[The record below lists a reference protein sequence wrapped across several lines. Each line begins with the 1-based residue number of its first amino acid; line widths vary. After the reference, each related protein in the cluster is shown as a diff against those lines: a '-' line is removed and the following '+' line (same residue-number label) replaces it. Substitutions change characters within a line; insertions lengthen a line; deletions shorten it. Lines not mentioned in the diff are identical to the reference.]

1 MYLMD
6 LNASQ
11 FNDMKKM
18 IDTIL
23 LPIGMIETHGPHA
36 TLGTDVWIPR
46 EFVNRLELEI
56 GEKIIMAPEVAYGH
70 SWALAPHSGTFDIS
84 SETFSNYVYE
94 IGKEFYRNGFKNLLL
109 FNGHGGNI
117 PSLAIVTEK
126 LADIG
131 VNTLT
136 INWWMDY
143 REDILTITSKPG
155 HGGEDETSLV
165 LAIDKKLADLSLAGD
180 FSIDYNRKLK
190 YKDMGKVLYKDGYMG
205 DAASSTSEKGEALY
219 QLLTTLI
226 LEDIEDL
233 WKLSD
238 SQLSNREESK

>member
-6 LNASQ
+6 LNASK
-11 FNDMKKM
+11 FNEVKQTVN
-18 IDTIL
+18 TIL
-23 LPIGMIETHGPHA
+23 LPIGMMETHGPHA

-46 EFVNRLELEI
+46 EFVKRLDKII
-56 GEKIIMAPEVAYGH
+56 GEKVIMAPEVAYGH

-84 SETFSNYVYE
+84 SEAFSNYVYE
-94 IGKEFYRNGFKNLLL
+94 IGKEFYRNGFTNLIL

-126 LADIG
+126 LADMG

-165 LAIDKKLADLSLAGD
+165 LAIDENLADLSLAGD
-180 FSIDYNRKLK
+180 FSIEYNRKLK

-205 DAASSTSEKGEALY
+205 DAASATPEKGEVLY
-219 QLLTTLI
+219 QLLTNLI
-226 LEDIEDL
+226 LEDIKDL
-233 WKLSD
+233 WELSA
-238 SQLSNREESK
+238 SELLSKGES